1 MNIAE
6 KSLAVAGRRG
16 HQSQKRISPR
26 CDASLNMRESDT
38 QMAGENFSY
47 TSLTSEQMKE
57 DFEMFTA
64 LLEFTL

>member
-1 MNIAE
+1 
-6 KSLAVAGRRG
+6 
-16 HQSQKRISPR
+16 
-26 CDASLNMRESDT
+26 MRESDT